1 MLGWAESRDNLVA
14 KELWSKGGQMV
25 TALAWPEFEYWRQQF
40 VVDFRPCTEKIFSG
54 CLGFPFLSEMNI
66 SKFQFDSDGWTK
78 DHLVGEPPVNCYLFI
93 HSFIHL
99 VVCLLIYFS
108 IQYSVF
114 SLVYRLC
121 QCAAKSAPRD
131 LLAINSCSYRL
142 LFRFC
147 IVADEEPVAT
157 TSMPTSTGAKSI
169 GTNLRAENQGPAVG
183 SPQTPPTLNVPS
195 TRYVRCKE

>member
-1 MLGWAESRDNLVA
+1 MEQRRPSGDSTR
-14 KELWSKGGQMV
+14 
-25 TALAWPEFEYWRQQF
+25 LAWVRILEATVCCWFSPLHRE
-40 VVDFRPCTEKIFSG
+40 DFLWVPR
-54 CLGFPFLSEMNI
+54 FPFLSEINI

-93 HSFIHL
+93 HSFIWL
-99 VVCLLIYFS
+99 FVYLFISVFS
-108 IQYSVF
+108 IQYFLKFTGYANVPPNP
-114 SLVYRLC
+114 R
-121 QCAAKSAPRD
+121 PRD
-131 LLAINSCSYRL
+131 LLAINSCSHRL

-183 SPQTPPTLNVPS
+183 SPQTPPTLNAPS

>member
-14 KELWSKGGQMV
+14 KELWSKGGQVV

-54 CLGFPFLSEMNI
+54 CLGFPSCQKWIFPNSNSILMGEQRITSWV
-66 SKFQFDSDGWTK
+66 S
-78 DHLVGEPPVNCYLFI
+78 HLWIVIYSFI
-93 HSFIHL
+93 HSFIWL
-99 VVCLLIYFS
+99 FVYLFISVFS
-108 IQYSVF
+108 IQSFLKFTGYANVPPNP
-114 SLVYRLC
+114 R
-121 QCAAKSAPRD
+121 PRD
-131 LLAINSCSYRL
+131 LLAINSCSHRL

-183 SPQTPPTLNVPS
+183 SPQTPPTLNAPS

>member
-93 HSFIHL
+93 HSFIWL
-99 VVCLLIYFS
+99 FVYLFISVFS
-108 IQYSVF
+108 IQYFLKFTGYANVPPNP
-114 SLVYRLC
+114 R
-121 QCAAKSAPRD
+121 PRD
-131 LLAINSCSYRL
+131 LLAINSCSHRL

-183 SPQTPPTLNVPS
+183 SPQTPPTLNAPS